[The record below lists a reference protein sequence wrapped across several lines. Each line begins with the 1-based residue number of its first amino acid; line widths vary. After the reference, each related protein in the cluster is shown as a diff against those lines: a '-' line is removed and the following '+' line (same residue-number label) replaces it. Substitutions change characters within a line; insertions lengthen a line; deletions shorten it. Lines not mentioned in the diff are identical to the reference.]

1 MDNNLVIWKMA
12 GVNKTTRNGATL
24 EVSCSVS
31 AGLLDICIKC
41 CVFLG
46 AGCLLNFSPSWWG
59 EETRSGFEEGST
71 SGTLVVTG
79 HAHGEEPRQWVEHFK
94 KGEVVEE

>member
-12 GVNKTTRNGATL
+12 GLNKTTRNGATL

-31 AGLLDICIKC
+31 ADICIKC
-41 CVFLG
+41 SVFLG

-71 SGTLVVTG
+71 SGTLVVTS
-79 HAHGEEPRQWVEHFK
+79 HAHEEEPRQWVEHF
-94 KGEVVEE
+94 

>member
-1 MDNNLVIWKMA
+1 M
-12 GVNKTTRNGATL
+12 
-24 EVSCSVS
+24 SCSVS

-59 EETRSGFEEGST
+59 EETKSGFEEGST

-94 KGEVVEE
+94 KGEVVEELIMRDYLCMSVVTLIPKQRRMF

>member
-1 MDNNLVIWKMA
+1 MLVD
-12 GVNKTTRNGATL
+12 
-24 EVSCSVS
+24 CSIFHPVD
-31 AGLLDICIKC
+31 G
-41 CVFLG
+41 
-46 AGCLLNFSPSWWG
+46 G
-59 EETRSGFEEGST
+59 EETKSEFEEGST